1 MGVQTCALPI
11 CFTGVAGQHLLFDM
25 LTRSGDPLTV
35 RIYRP
40 DGIEM
45 QAATGL
51 ADIEL
56 SALPMDGDYVI
67 EVEGRID
74 NTASAAFTARV
85 IEIGETARAIGIGA
99 PVGGDLVAGQ
109 HEDRKSTPLN

>member
-1 MGVQTCALPI
+1 MRISDWSSDVCSSD
-11 CFTGVAGQHLLFDM
+11 LFDM

-67 EVEGRID
+67 AVEGRID

-99 PVGGDLVAGQ
+99 PVGGHIDAGQ
-109 HEDRKSTPLN
+109 TERLTERKSTRLN

>member
-67 EVEGRID
+67 AVEGRID

-85 IEIGETARAIGIGA
+85 IEIGETARADGIGA
-99 PVGGDLVAGQ
+99 PVGGHIHAGPRLEE
-109 HEDRKSTPLN
+109 HKYRL